1 LEEERVIERALL
13 TAAATGAVVALSA
26 CGSSS
31 PTTGTTPTGGVAGA
45 TAPTPTPA
53 AATIAVGTDAKL
65 GKFLVDAAGRSLY
78 LFEADTSTAST
89 CSGACAQTWPPL
101 TTGGAPQAGSGA
113 TQSKLGTTMRSDG
126 STQVTYNGHPLYS
139 FAGDSKPGDL
149 TGEGNTG
156 FGAGWD
162 VVSPAG
168 AKIEASGG

>member
-1 LEEERVIERALL
+1 VIERALL

-31 PTTGTTPTGGVAGA
+31 PAASTTSPGGVAGA

-53 AATIAVGTDAKL
+53 AATVAVGTAAKL
-65 GKFLVDAAGRSLY
+65 GRFLVDATGKSLY

-89 CSGACAQTWPPL
+89 CSGACAQTWTPL
-101 TTGGAPQAGSGA
+101 TTNGAPQATGGV
-113 TQSKLGTTMRSDG
+113 TQSMLATTMRSDG
-126 STQVTYNGHPLYS
+126 TNQVTYNGHPLYH
-139 FAGDSKPGDL
+139 FAGDSKPGDV
-149 TGEGNTG
+149 TGEGNNS

-168 AKIEASGG
+168 AKIEAPGG